1 MKKLLFTLLGL
12 AAALTLPAQDF
23 KITHGPWLCDMTEDG
38 VTVLWTTNKPALS
51 WVEATE
57 DDGRSFYAAE
67 HTRHYETVAGRKQA
81 HKTLHAVRLNNLRP
95 GTKYCYRIFSQ
106 EVLEWKHG
114 DNVLYGRTV
123 ASNVY
128 KRAPFRFRTFPA
140 TGTDCSFVILNDIH
154 GRADDMTELCREI
167 NFGKHDF
174 VMLNG
179 DMSNS
184 IENEEQLFR
193 DFIDASVN
201 LYASETPILYNR
213 GNHET
218 RGVFADRLHD
228 YFPTRNGRHYQLCKV
243 GSVCFL
249 LLDCG
254 EDKPDTD
261 IEYGGL
267 ADYDAYR
274 REECEWLRR
283 AVASETFRN
292 ASARVVFLHIPLD
305 GGTWHGSNHLRNL
318 FLPILNE
325 AGINIMF
332 SGHTHRYGFHP
343 ANNEVRFPVVV
354 NGNQSYIRCDMTGD
368 RIAIRI
374 VGPGGRVAH
383 TRIPTPLTRRKKQC
397 PAPKRCRAS
406 SVFQRKSRRN
416 PLRLSRSRSLESAA
430 PICFSTVLT
439 LMLSRSAISRF
450 FRPVVRL
457 NRNTR
462 RHCSESPEMQQS
474 ISSLNCDN
482 WNSSSIWSA
491 TSVRIQTSNSSSPDS
506 PPRHFLE
513 RSKSMA
519 RFFTATNSSGSS
531 GRSKSTSS
539 RRSHK
544 ARKTSCTMSSDALRS
559 WTI

>member
-1 MKKLLFTLLGL
+1 MKKILSTILAL
-12 AAALTLPAQDF
+12 AACTTLTAQDF
-23 KITHGPWLCDMTEDG
+23 KITHGPWLCDLTSDG
-38 VTVLWTTNKPALS
+38 VTVVWATSKPALS
-51 WVEATE
+51 WVEVAE

-179 DMSNS
+179 DMSSS

-218 RGVFADRLHD
+218 RGVFADSLGD
-228 YFPTRNGRHYQLCKV
+228 YFPGRDGRFY
-243 GSVCFL
+243 GIYRYGDVCIL

-254 EDKPDTD
+254 EDKPDD
-261 IEYGGL
+261 HAEYNGL

-274 REECEWLRR
+274 AEECAWLKK
-283 AVASETFRN
+283 AVRSEEFLT
-292 ASARVVFLHIPLD
+292 ASARIVLLHIPPAA
-305 GGTWHGSNHLRNL
+305 GAWHGSVHLNEL
-318 FLPILNE
+318 FVPVLNE
-325 AGINIMF
+325 AGIDLMLC
-332 SGHTHRYGFHP
+332 GHDHRYSFHP
-343 ANNEVRFPVVV
+343 AGERDAKFPIVV
-354 NGNQSYIRCDMTGD
+354 NDNRSCVRCDVAD
-368 RIAIRI
+368 SLIRVRIA
-374 VGPGGRVAH
+374 GPRDKTVH
-383 TRIPTPLTRRKKQC
+383 THEFPLKPQ
-397 PAPKRCRAS
+397 
-406 SVFQRKSRRN
+406 FQ
-416 PLRLSRSRSLESAA
+416 P
-430 PICFSTVLT
+430 
-439 LMLSRSAISRF
+439 
-450 FRPVVRL
+450 
-457 NRNTR
+457 
-462 RHCSESPEMQQS
+462 
-474 ISSLNCDN
+474 
-482 WNSSSIWSA
+482 
-491 TSVRIQTSNSSSPDS
+491 
-506 PPRHFLE
+506 
-513 RSKSMA
+513 
-519 RFFTATNSSGSS
+519 
-531 GRSKSTSS
+531 
-539 RRSHK
+539 
-544 ARKTSCTMSSDALRS
+544 
-559 WTI
+559 

>member
-179 DMSNS
+179 DMSSS

-243 GSVCFL
+243 GSV
-249 LLDCG
+249 
-254 EDKPDTD
+254 
-261 IEYGGL
+261 
-267 ADYDAYR
+267 
-274 REECEWLRR
+274 
-283 AVASETFRN
+283 
-292 ASARVVFLHIPLD
+292 
-305 GGTWHGSNHLRNL
+305 
-318 FLPILNE
+318 
-325 AGINIMF
+325 
-332 SGHTHRYGFHP
+332 
-343 ANNEVRFPVVV
+343 
-354 NGNQSYIRCDMTGD
+354 
-368 RIAIRI
+368 
-374 VGPGGRVAH
+374 
-383 TRIPTPLTRRKKQC
+383 
-397 PAPKRCRAS
+397 
-406 SVFQRKSRRN
+406 
-416 PLRLSRSRSLESAA
+416 LSR
-430 PICFSTVLT
+430 
-439 LMLSRSAISRF
+439 
-450 FRPVVRL
+450 
-457 NRNTR
+457 
-462 RHCSESPEMQQS
+462 PEKGLQ
-474 ISSLNCDN
+474 
-482 WNSSSIWSA
+482 
-491 TSVRIQTSNSSSPDS
+491 
-506 PPRHFLE
+506 
-513 RSKSMA
+513 
-519 RFFTATNSSGSS
+519 
-531 GRSKSTSS
+531 
-539 RRSHK
+539 
-544 ARKTSCTMSSDALRS
+544 
-559 WTI
+559 

>member
-23 KITHGPWLCDMTEDG
+23 KITHGPWLYDMTEDG

-67 HTRHYETVAGRKQA
+67 HERRYETVAGRKQA
-81 HKTLHAVRLNNLRP
+81 RKTLHSIRLKGLRP
-95 GTKYCYRIFSQ
+95 DTKYRYRIFSQ

-167 NFGKHDF
+167 DFGKHDF

-218 RGVFADRLHD
+218 RGVFADSLGD
-228 YFPTRNGRHYQLCKV
+228 YFPGRDGRFY
-243 GSVCFL
+243 GIYRYGDVCIL

-254 EDKPDTD
+254 EDKPDD
-261 IEYGGL
+261 HAEYNGL

-274 REECEWLRR
+274 AEECAWLKK
-283 AVASETFRN
+283 AVRSEEFLT
-292 ASARVVFLHIPLD
+292 ASARIVLLHIPPAA
-305 GGTWHGSNHLRNL
+305 GAWHGSVHLNEL
-318 FLPILNE
+318 FVPVLNE
-325 AGINIMF
+325 AGIDLMLC
-332 SGHTHRYGFHP
+332 GHDHRYSFHP
-343 ANNEVRFPVVV
+343 AGERDAKFPIVV
-354 NGNQSYIRCDMTGD
+354 NDNRSCVRCDVAD
-368 RIAIRI
+368 SLIRVRIA
-374 VGPGGRVAH
+374 GPRDKTVH
-383 TRIPTPLTRRKKQC
+383 THEFPLKPQ
-397 PAPKRCRAS
+397 
-406 SVFQRKSRRN
+406 FQ
-416 PLRLSRSRSLESAA
+416 P
-430 PICFSTVLT
+430 
-439 LMLSRSAISRF
+439 
-450 FRPVVRL
+450 
-457 NRNTR
+457 
-462 RHCSESPEMQQS
+462 
-474 ISSLNCDN
+474 
-482 WNSSSIWSA
+482 
-491 TSVRIQTSNSSSPDS
+491 
-506 PPRHFLE
+506 
-513 RSKSMA
+513 
-519 RFFTATNSSGSS
+519 
-531 GRSKSTSS
+531 
-539 RRSHK
+539 
-544 ARKTSCTMSSDALRS
+544 
-559 WTI
+559 